1 MTKIERKNLYQPQ
14 QVSQGFNPQQA
25 PDLTSLLRENNQI
38 MERDIEAQERVDDMA
53 FDNEE
58 QMMSLRHELEN
69 KEFEQLLKFSKS
81 GTELAINLR
90 KGQIENEEAEASALF
105 YENMSAVG
113 SAELMHDEAMAE
125 LNGMRDSDN
134 ELANA
139 AFQKGAPYDIVRRI
153 RNLSEHGRAAYM
165 EEMALNAGSMYRQFQ
180 DDQLASNQGT
190 IMLGNTK
197 VQINQPEDIPQF
209 SGVLAHNRK
218 EFIKQ
223 FGLSEMSAGLQAKA
237 FKLMYEQD
245 AKLSNEF
252 QTNYNI
258 DKGEEDRQTTIES
271 VKLGT
276 LSAQQGLD
284 LLANTPGA
292 NGKGSYGYK
301 EAHKLYIEE
310 AVDLYQR
317 DPMRADSMMEEYGE
331 LELNGRKFKDI
342 HDDKILDYHTKKREV
357 NEKAFKAF
365 DKDGARQ
372 LRQRQQAIL
381 TAALENPNFTKA
393 DADQEIREYLKE
405 AVRLQQPA
413 VVPKALENMWQ
424 NLSADSEKIESMMRE
439 QENKKNAYALDPEE
453 LQYLPPQ
460 VRDKYMKEAQA
471 QQKARLGDLDTV
483 LDTAEALVTKH
494 PHVMA
499 GKGAEGAGISKLIAA
514 DLKKLIRKDV
524 VEGLR
529 NDPNASARVLAEQA
543 LASRLADFEK
553 GIEDPKSQYY
563 IGDGSGGRIFTNYL
577 PDGTES
583 TSKLLQGLAR
593 AERLKARIRNE
604 GFGVLDD
611 KLLVANTYKE
621 LEEHVNH
628 YRKSGVLP
636 SSVIQMAS
644 TFNLDPFEVLNRQIG
659 VYNKYQQGDKLDA
672 IEVFHQSQQEVTN
685 TLRNAVK
692 FVMRGQGNQTM
703 VNRLTNDRWPVR
715 SALAQVVPAKGGL
728 QGLTPQDYKDLAY
741 VVSAEAARGTSDIY
755 AVAASVLNRV
765 ADPRFPNT
773 VREVMMQDKQYE
785 AVTIGT
791 AHDDPELEAELSSEN
806 GQRMIVG
813 MLRRLQGRTDFKG
826 LSQRHNM
833 GPGDVLVDS
842 TGNFFHYSG
851 QTLGSGPWTGEKPT
865 HYMKFIS
872 QE

>member
-1 MTKIERKNLYQPQ
+1 
-14 QVSQGFNPQQA
+14 
-25 PDLTSLLRENNQI
+25 
-38 MERDIEAQERVDDMA
+38 MERDIEAQQRVDDMA

-58 QMMSLRHELEN
+58 QMMLLRQELEN
-69 KEFEQLLKFSKS
+69 KEFEQLLSFSQK
-81 GTELAINLR
+81 GLEFATNIR
-90 KGQIENEEAEASALF
+90 KGQIADEEAEASALF

-113 SAELMHDEAMAE
+113 SAEQMHDEAMAE

-153 RNLSEHGRAAYM
+153 RNLSEHGRAKYM

-190 IMLGNTK
+190 IMLGNTE
-197 VQINQPEDIPQF
+197 VQLNDPQDIPQF
-209 SGVLAHNRK
+209 TGVLAHNRK

-223 FGLSEMSAGLQAKA
+223 LGISGMSAGLQAKA

-245 AKLSNEF
+245 AKLLNEF

-292 NGKGSYGYK
+292 NGKGSFGYK

-310 AVDLYQR
+310 AVALYQR

-342 HDDKILDYHTKKREV
+342 HDDKIIDYHTKKREES
-357 NEKAFKAF
+357 EKAFKAF
-365 DKDGARQ
+365 DKDNARQ
-372 LRQRQQAIL
+372 LRERKQAIL
-381 TAALENPNFTKA
+381 TAALQNPNFTQA
-393 DADQEIREYLKE
+393 DADNEIREYLKE

-413 VVPKALENMWQ
+413 VVPKDLENMWQ
-424 NLSADSEKIESMMRE
+424 NLSSDAEKIELMMRE

-494 PHVMA
+494 PLVMA
-499 GKGAEGAGISKLIAA
+499 GKGTEGAGISKLIAA

-529 NDPNASARVLAEQA
+529 NDPNASARVLSEQA

-553 GIEDPKSQYY
+553 GIEDPKSKYY
-563 IGDGSGGRIFTNYL
+563 IGDGEGGRIFTNYL
-577 PDGTES
+577 PDGKES

-593 AERLKARIRNE
+593 FERLKARIRNE
-604 GFGVLDD
+604 GFGVIDD
-611 KLLVANTYKE
+611 KLLVADTYKE
-621 LEEHVNH
+621 LEEHVKH

-636 SSVIQMAS
+636 SSVIQMAR

-659 VYNKYQQGDKLDA
+659 VFNKYQQGDKLDV

-728 QGLTPQDYKDLAY
+728 QGLTPQDYRDLAY
-741 VVSAEAARGTSDIY
+741 VVSAEAARGTNDIY

-785 AVTIGT
+785 AITIGK
-791 AHDDPELEAELSSEN
+791 AYDDPELEAQLSSEE

-826 LSQRHNM
+826 VTQRHNM

-842 TGNFFHYSG
+842 AGNFFHYSG

>member
-25 PDLTSLLRENNQI
+25 PDVTSLLRENNRI
-38 MERDIEAQERVDDMA
+38 MERDIEAQERVDDMM

-190 IMLGNTK
+190 IMLGNTE
-197 VQINQPEDIPQF
+197 VQLNDPQDIPQF
-209 SGVLAHNRK
+209 TGVLAHNRK

-223 FGLSEMSAGLQAKA
+223 LGISGMSAGLQAKA

-245 AKLSNEF
+245 AKLLNEF

-310 AVDLYQR
+310 AVALYQR

-342 HDDKILDYHTKKREV
+342 HDDKILDYHTKKREEAEDIYKAY
-357 NEKAFKAF
+357 EKGQKL
-365 DKDGARQ
+365 KLKERE
-372 LRQRQQAIL
+372 LAIL
-381 TAALENPNFTKA
+381 KAVRENPNFTQA
-393 DADQEIREYLKE
+393 DAEQELRAYREYAGDLG
-405 AVRLQQPA
+405 VDPSIPRS
-413 VVPKALENMWQ
+413 LENLWQ
-424 NLSADSEKIESMMRE
+424 NFSDDAEKIESMMRE

-543 LASRLADFEK
+543 LASRLANFEK

-715 SALAQVVPAKGGL
+715 SALAQVMPAKGGL
-728 QGLTPQDYKDLAY
+728 QGLTPQDYRDLAY

-785 AVTIGT
+785 AVTIGK
-791 AHDDPELEAELSSEN
+791 AYDDPELEAELSSEN

-826 LSQRHNM
+826 VTQRHNM

-842 TGNFFHYSG
+842 AGNFFHYSG
-851 QTLGSGPWTGEKPT
+851 QKVGQGPWTGEKPT

>member
-1 MTKIERKNLYQPQ
+1 MAKIERKNLYQPQ
-14 QVSQGFNPQQA
+14 QVSQGFNPQTA
-25 PDLTSLLRENNQI
+25 PDVTSLLRENNRI
-38 MERDIEAQERVDDMA
+38 MERDIEAQERVDDMT

-58 QMMSLRHELEN
+58 QMMLLRQELEN
-69 KEFEQLLKFSKS
+69 KEFEQLLSFSQK
-81 GTELAINLR
+81 GLEFATNVR
-90 KGQIENEEAEASALF
+90 KGQIANEEAEASALF

-125 LNGMRDSDN
+125 LDGMRDSDN

-190 IMLGNTK
+190 IMLGNTE
-197 VQINQPEDIPQF
+197 VQLNDPQDIPQF
-209 SGVLAHNRK
+209 TGVLAHNRK

-223 FGLSEMSAGLQAKA
+223 LGISGMSAGLQAKA

-245 AKLSNEF
+245 AKLLNEF

-292 NGKGSYGYK
+292 NGKGSFGYK
-301 EAHKLYIEE
+301 EAHKLYIKE
-310 AVDLYQR
+310 AVALYQR

-342 HDDKILDYHTKKREV
+342 HDDKILDYHTKKREEAEDIYKAY
-357 NEKAFKAF
+357 EKGQKL
-365 DKDGARQ
+365 KLKERE
-372 LRQRQQAIL
+372 LAIL
-381 TAALENPNFTKA
+381 KAARENPNFTQA
-393 DADQEIREYLKE
+393 DAEQELRAYREYAADLN
-405 AVRLQQPA
+405 VFTGIPRS
-413 VVPKALENMWQ
+413 LENLWQ
-424 NLSADSEKIESMMRE
+424 NFSDDAEKIESMMRE

-471 QQKARLGDLDTV
+471 QQKARLGDLDSF
-483 LDTAEALVTKH
+483 LDAANDFITKH
-494 PHVMA
+494 PMVAA
-499 GKGAEGAGISKLIAA
+499 GKGLEGAGISKLIAA
-514 DLKKLIRKDV
+514 DFKKLIRQDV
-524 VEGLR
+524 VNGLR
-529 NDPNASARVLAEQA
+529 DDPNASARTLAEQA
-543 LASRLADFEK
+543 LAKHTATFEK
-553 GIEDPKSQYY
+553 GITDPNSRYY
-563 IGDGSGGRIFTNYL
+563 IGDGTGGKIFTKYL
-577 PDGTES
+577 PEAGDS
-583 TSKLLQGLAR
+583 VSNQLQALER
-593 AERLKARIRNE
+593 ATRLRQRVANE
-604 GFGVLDD
+604 GITVLDD
-611 KLLVANTYKE
+611 KLLVANTYEE
-621 LEEHVNH
+621 LKQQVKN
-628 YRKSGVLP
+628 YRRTGVLP
-636 SSVIQMAS
+636 AATISLAS
-644 TFNLDPFEVLNRQIG
+644 TYNWDPFEVLNRQIG
-659 VYNKYQQGDKLDA
+659 VFNKYQQGDKLDA

-728 QGLTPQDYKDLAY
+728 QGLTPQDYRDLAY
-741 VVSAEAARGTSDIY
+741 VVSAEAARGTNDIY

-785 AVTIGT
+785 AVTKGM
-791 AHDDPELEAELSSEN
+791 AYDDPELEAQLSSEE

-826 LSQRHNM
+826 VTQRHNM

-842 TGNFFHYSG
+842 AGNFFHYSG

>member
-1 MTKIERKNLYQPQ
+1 MAKIERQNLYRPQ
-14 QVSQGFNPQQA
+14 QVSQGFNPQTA
-25 PDLTSLLRENNQI
+25 PDVTSLLRENNQI

-58 QMMSLRHELEN
+58 QMMSLRQELEN
-69 KEFEQLLKFSKS
+69 KEFEQLLSFSQK
-81 GTELAINLR
+81 GLEFATNVR
-90 KGQIENEEAEASALF
+90 KGQIADEEAEASALF

-125 LNGMRDSDN
+125 LDGMRDSDN

-165 EEMALNAGSMYRQFQ
+165 EEMALNAGTMYRQFQ

-190 IMLGNTK
+190 IMLGNTE
-197 VQINQPEDIPQF
+197 VQLNDPQDIPQF
-209 SGVLAHNRK
+209 TGVLAHNRK

-223 FGLSEMSAGLQAKA
+223 LGISGMSAGLQAKA

-258 DKGEEDRQTTIES
+258 DKGEEDRQTFS
-271 VKLGT
+271 QQVKTGA
-276 LSAQQGLD
+276 LSAQQALD
-284 LLANTPGA
+284 QIANTPGK

-301 EAHKLYIEE
+301 EAHKFYIEE
-310 AVDLYQR
+310 AVALYQS

-342 HDDKILDYHTKKREV
+342 HDDKIIDYHTKKREES
-357 NEKAFKAF
+357 EKAFKAY
-365 DKDGARQ
+365 DKGNARQ
-372 LRQRQQAIL
+372 LKERKQAIL
-381 TAALENPNFTKA
+381 TAALQNPNFTQA
-393 DADQEIREYLKE
+393 DADNEIREYLKE

-413 VVPKALENMWQ
+413 VIPKDLENMWQ
-424 NLSADSEKIESMMRE
+424 NLSSDAEKIELMMRE

-460 VRDKYMKEAQA
+460 VRDKYMKDAQA
-471 QQKARLGDLDTV
+471 QQKARLGDLDSI
-483 LDTAEALVTKH
+483 LDAAESFITKH
-494 PHVMA
+494 PMVAADRDM
-499 GKGAEGAGISKLIAA
+499 EGAGLSKLIAA
-514 DLKKLIRKDV
+514 DFKKLIRQDV
-524 VEGLR
+524 IEGLKD
-529 NDPNASARVLAEQA
+529 DPNASPRVLAEQA
-543 LASRLADFEK
+543 LAKHTDTFAK
-553 GIEDPKSQYY
+553 GIEDPKSRYY
-563 IGDGSGGRIFTNYL
+563 IGDGKGGKIFTNYL
-577 PDGTES
+577 PDSGDS
-583 TSKLLQGLAR
+583 NSNKIAAAKR
-593 AERLKARIRNE
+593 AIRLKQRVANE
-604 GFGVLDD
+604 GITVLDD

-621 LEEHVNH
+621 LQEQVKN
-628 YRKSGVLP
+628 YRRTGVLP
-636 SSVIQMAS
+636 AATISLAS
-644 TFNLDPFEVLNRQIG
+644 TYNWDPFEVFNRQIG
-659 VYNKYQQGDKLDA
+659 VFNKYQQGDKLDA

-728 QGLTPQDYKDLAY
+728 QGLTPQDYRDLAY

-785 AVTIGT
+785 AVTKGM
-791 AHDDPELEAELSSEN
+791 AYDDPELEAELSSEN
-806 GQRMIVG
+806 GQRMIAG

-826 LSQRHNM
+826 VTQRHNM

-842 TGNFFHYSG
+842 AGNFFHYSG

>member
-1 MTKIERKNLYQPQ
+1 MAKIERQNLYRPQ
-14 QVSQGFNPQQA
+14 QVSQGFNPQTA
-25 PDLTSLLRENNQI
+25 PDVTSLLRENNQI
-38 MERDIEAQERVDDMA
+38 MERDIEAQERVDDMT

-58 QMMSLRHELEN
+58 QMMNLRHELEN
-69 KEFEQLLKFSKS
+69 KEFEQLLSFSQK
-81 GTELAINLR
+81 GLEFATDVR
-90 KGQIENEEAEASALF
+90 KGQIADEEAEASALF

-113 SAELMHDEAMAE
+113 SAEQMHDEAMAE
-125 LNGMRDSDN
+125 LDGMRDSDN

-165 EEMALNAGSMYRQFQ
+165 EEMALNAGTMYRQFQ

-190 IMLGNTK
+190 IMLGNTE
-197 VQINQPEDIPQF
+197 VQLNDPQDIPQF
-209 SGVLAHNRK
+209 TGVLAHNRK

-223 FGLSEMSAGLQAKA
+223 LGISGMSAGLQAKA

-258 DKGEEDRQTTIES
+258 DKGEDDRQTTIES
-271 VKLGT
+271 VKVGS
-276 LSAQQGLD
+276 LSAQAGLD
-284 LLANTPGA
+284 LIANTPGK

-310 AVDLYQR
+310 AVALYQR

-342 HDDKILDYHTKKREV
+342 HDDKIIDYHTKKREEAEDIYKAY
-357 NEKAFKAF
+357 EKGQKL
-365 DKDGARQ
+365 KLKERE
-372 LRQRQQAIL
+372 RAIL
-381 TAALENPNFTKA
+381 KAVRENPNFTQA
-393 DADQEIREYLKE
+393 DAEQELREYRE
-405 AVRLQQPA
+405 YAVDLGVDPSIPRS
-413 VVPKALENMWQ
+413 LENLWQ
-424 NLSADSEKIESMMRE
+424 NFSDDAEKIESMMRE

-471 QQKARLGDLDTV
+471 QQKARLGDLDSF
-483 LDTAEALVTKH
+483 LDAANDFITKH
-494 PHVMA
+494 PMVAA
-499 GKGAEGAGISKLIAA
+499 GKGLEGAGISKLIAA
-514 DLKKLIRKDV
+514 DFKKLIRQDV
-524 VEGLR
+524 VNGLR
-529 NDPNASARVLAEQA
+529 DDPNASARTLAEQA
-543 LASRLADFEK
+543 LAKHTATFEK
-553 GIEDPKSQYY
+553 GITDPNSRYY
-563 IGDGSGGRIFTNYL
+563 IGDGTGGKIFTKYL
-577 PDGTES
+577 PEAGDS
-583 TSKLLQGLAR
+583 VSNQLQALER
-593 AERLKARIRNE
+593 ATRLRQRVANE
-604 GFGVLDD
+604 GITVLDD
-611 KLLVANTYKE
+611 KLLVANTYEE
-621 LEEHVNH
+621 LKQQVKN
-628 YRKSGVLP
+628 YRRTGVLP
-636 SSVIQMAS
+636 AATISLAS
-644 TFNLDPFEVLNRQIG
+644 TYNWDPFEVLNRQIG
-659 VYNKYQQGDKLDA
+659 VFNKYQQGDKLDA

-728 QGLTPQDYKDLAY
+728 QGLTPQDYRDLAY

-785 AVTIGT
+785 AVTKGM
-791 AHDDPELEAELSSEN
+791 AYDDSELEAELSSEN
-806 GQRMIVG
+806 GQRMIAG

-826 LSQRHNM
+826 VTQRHNM

-842 TGNFFHYSG
+842 AGNFFHYSG

>member
-1 MTKIERKNLYQPQ
+1 
-14 QVSQGFNPQQA
+14 
-25 PDLTSLLRENNQI
+25 
-38 MERDIEAQERVDDMA
+38 MERDIEAQQRVDDMA

-58 QMMSLRHELEN
+58 QMMLLRQELEN
-69 KEFEQLLKFSKS
+69 KEFEQLLSFSQK
-81 GTELAINLR
+81 GLEFATNIR
-90 KGQIENEEAEASALF
+90 KGQIADEEAEASALF

-113 SAELMHDEAMAE
+113 SAEQMHDEAMAE

-153 RNLSEHGRAAYM
+153 RNLSEHGRAKYM

-190 IMLGNTK
+190 IMLGNTE
-197 VQINQPEDIPQF
+197 VQLNDPQDIPQF
-209 SGVLAHNRK
+209 TGVLAHNRK

-223 FGLSEMSAGLQAKA
+223 LGISGMSAGLQAKA

-245 AKLSNEF
+245 AKLLNEF

-292 NGKGSYGYK
+292 NGKGSFGYK

-310 AVDLYQR
+310 AVALYQR
-317 DPMRADSMMEEYGE
+317 DPIRADSMMEEYGE

-342 HDDKILDYHTKKREV
+342 HDDKILDYHTKKREES
-357 NEKAFKAF
+357 EKAFKAF
-365 DKDGARQ
+365 DKDNARQ
-372 LRQRQQAIL
+372 LRERKQAIL
-381 TAALENPNFTKA
+381 TAALQNPNFTQA
-393 DADQEIREYLKE
+393 DADNEIREYLKE

-413 VVPKALENMWQ
+413 VVPKDLENMWQ
-424 NLSADSEKIESMMRE
+424 NLSSDAEKIELMMRE

-494 PHVMA
+494 PLVMA
-499 GKGAEGAGISKLIAA
+499 GKGTEGAGISKLIAA

-529 NDPNASARVLAEQA
+529 NDPNASARVLSEQA

-553 GIEDPKSQYY
+553 GIEDPKSKYY
-563 IGDGSGGRIFTNYL
+563 IGDGEGGRIFTNYL
-577 PDGTES
+577 PDGKES

-593 AERLKARIRNE
+593 FERLKARIRNE
-604 GFGVLDD
+604 GFGVIDD
-611 KLLVANTYKE
+611 KLLVADTYKE
-621 LEEHVNH
+621 LEEHVKH

-636 SSVIQMAS
+636 SSVIQMAR

-659 VYNKYQQGDKLDA
+659 VFNKYQQGDKLDV

-728 QGLTPQDYKDLAY
+728 QGLTPQDYRDLAY
-741 VVSAEAARGTSDIY
+741 VVSAEAARGTNDIY

-785 AVTIGT
+785 AITIGK
-791 AHDDPELEAELSSEN
+791 AYDDPELEAQLSSEE

-826 LSQRHNM
+826 VTQRHNM

-842 TGNFFHYSG
+842 AGNFFHYSG

>member
-1 MTKIERKNLYQPQ
+1 
-14 QVSQGFNPQQA
+14 
-25 PDLTSLLRENNQI
+25 
-38 MERDIEAQERVDDMA
+38 MERDIEAQEETDRIAIDA
-53 FDNEE
+53 QE
-58 QMMSLRHELEN
+58 QMMRLRHELED
-69 KEFEQLLKFSKS
+69 KEFEQLLSFSKA

-90 KGQIENEEAEASALF
+90 KGQIADEEAEASALF

-113 SAELMHDEAMAE
+113 SAEQMHDAAKAE
-125 LNGMRDSDN
+125 LNGMRDEDN

-139 AFQKGAPYDIVRRI
+139 AFQQGAPYDIVRRI

-165 EEMALNAGSMYRQFQ
+165 EEMAINAGTMYRQFQ

-209 SGVLAHNRK
+209 TGVLAHNRK

-223 FGLSEMSAGLQAKA
+223 LGISSMTPGLQAKA

-245 AKLSNEF
+245 AKLLNEF

-310 AVDLYQR
+310 AVALYQR

-365 DKDGARQ
+365 DKDGALQ

-413 VVPKALENMWQ
+413 VVPKSLENMWQ

-471 QQKARLGDLDTV
+471 QQKARLGDLDTF
-483 LDTAEALVTKH
+483 LDAADALITKH
-494 PHVMA
+494 PMVMA
-499 GKGAEGAGISKLIAA
+499 GRNAEGAGISKLIAA
-514 DLKKLIRKDV
+514 DFKKLIRQDV
-524 VEGLR
+524 INGLR
-529 NDPNASARVLAEQA
+529 DDPNASPRTLAEQS
-543 LASRLADFEK
+543 LAKHTATFEK
-553 GIEDPKSQYY
+553 GITDPNSRYY
-563 IGDGSGGRIFTNYL
+563 IGDGTGGKIFTKYL
-577 PDGTES
+577 PEAGDS
-583 TSKLLQGLAR
+583 VSNQLQALER
-593 AERLKARIRNE
+593 ATRLRQRVANE
-604 GFGVLDD
+604 GITVLDD
-611 KLLVANTYKE
+611 KLLVANTYEE
-621 LEEHVNH
+621 LKQQVKN
-628 YRKSGVLP
+628 YRRTGVLP
-636 SSVIQMAS
+636 AATISLAS
-644 TFNLDPFEVLNRQIG
+644 TYNWDPFEVLNRQIG
-659 VYNKYQQGDKLDA
+659 VFNKYQQGDKLDA

-703 VNRLTNDRWPVR
+703 VDRLTNDRWPVR

-728 QGLTPQDYKDLAY
+728 QGLTPQDYRDLAY
-741 VVSAEAARGTSDIY
+741 VVSAEAARGTKDIY

-785 AVTIGT
+785 AITIGK
-791 AHDDPELEAELSSEN
+791 AYDDPELEAELSSEH

-826 LSQRHNM
+826 VTQRHNM
-833 GPGDVLVDS
+833 GPGDVLVDNA
-842 TGNFFHYSG
+842 GNFFHYSG